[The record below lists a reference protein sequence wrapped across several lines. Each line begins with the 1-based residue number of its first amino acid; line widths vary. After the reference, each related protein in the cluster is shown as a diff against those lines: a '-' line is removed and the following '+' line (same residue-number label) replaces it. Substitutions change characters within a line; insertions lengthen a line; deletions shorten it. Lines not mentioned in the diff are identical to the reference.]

1 MFSRNIHKVLLESI
15 KVVLSESYEKY
26 AGLVE
31 KVIDEANEYLS
42 EYGLSVFYQKNY
54 DFSFGMAKNFLAVY
68 KTGSVRRN
76 NGRMSVS
83 INFENLLD
91 CMDRKNVKDVEFQ
104 IRLSIFH
111 EVGHGI
117 VEWIKSLRRKDTQGG
132 FGLFRGDMVNDFRA
146 ILRDEENVVEEFGAF
161 NAYWSSYSVLNYFL
175 TDYRDI
181 LLEIAGK

>member
-1 MFSRNIHKVLLESI
+1 MFSRNIHNILLESI

-26 AGLVE
+26 ADLVE
-31 KVIDEANEYLS
+31 KVIGEANEYLS
-42 EYGLSVFYQKNY
+42 DYGLSVFYQKNY

-68 KTGSVRRN
+68 KKGSVRRN

-91 CMDRKNVKDVEFQ
+91 GMDRNNVKDVERQ
-104 IRLSIFH
+104 IRVSIFH

-132 FGLFRGDMVNDFRA
+132 FRLFRGDIVNDFRA

-161 NAYWSSYSVLNYFL
+161 NAYWTSYSVLNYFL
-175 TDYRDI
+175 NDYRDI